1 MLTAESDLSIVLLL
15 LQREQT
21 EAQQEKLVFEN

>member
-1 MLTAESDLSIVLLL
+1 MLTAESALGIMLLL

-21 EAQQEKLVFEN
+21 EAQQENLVFEN